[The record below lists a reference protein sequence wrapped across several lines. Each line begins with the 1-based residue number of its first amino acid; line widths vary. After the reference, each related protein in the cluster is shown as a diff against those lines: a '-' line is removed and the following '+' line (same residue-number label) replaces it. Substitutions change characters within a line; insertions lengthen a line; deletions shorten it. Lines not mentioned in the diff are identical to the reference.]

1 MRACLITNSR
11 SGHGTLDLSAAL
23 PILLQHGWDVRLR
36 DKQRG
41 GQATAFAREA
51 VQDGF
56 DMVVACAGDGTV
68 REIVDGVV
76 GTRVALGVLPGGT
89 ANLWAHEL
97 GVSSRLRDAATQLV
111 TSVRR
116 YADVGSATANDRIAQ
131 HFLLMAGLGY
141 DGAVMARVSKPLK
154 RRIGVLAIALAGLR
168 EMAEFRPVPV
178 RVERDGL
185 SWEGRISQAI
195 VGNTRRYGGF
205 TRITPDAFIDDGLL
219 DLCLFRGTNPVV
231 AAGQV
236 ASLLLRQRPGRVGAH
251 LSRTASVTIE
261 ARSVVPLQLDGGR
274 VKLKKVKPRSGL
286 VTYRFST
293 IPHGVVVLVPRD
305 YSGSLFQHDDVAE
318 APVATG
324 HVHEGDDGMTGG
336 DRGGAAERHARRLF
350 RVVTVEADRIS
361 AVQRGSAALVTILI
375 DANTTIGDGKDA
387 AEPLRRPTGRLR
399 EGDVVRVKG
408 KCIGDPSTLLAKRL
422 IVIEPRGEAGSSAEA
437 P

>member
-23 PILLQHGWDVRLR
+23 PVLLQHGWDIRLR

-56 DMVVACAGDGTV
+56 DVVVACAGDGTV
-68 REIVDGVV
+68 REIVEGVV
-76 GTRVALGVLPGGT
+76 GTRVAVGVLPGGT

-97 GVSSRLRDAATQLV
+97 GVSPRLRDAAIQLV
-111 TSVRR
+111 TSERR
-116 YADVGSATANDRIAQ
+116 YADVGLATVNDRIAQ

-141 DGAVMARVSKPLK
+141 DGAVMSRVSKPLK

-168 EMAEFRPVPV
+168 ELAEFRPVPV

-205 TRITPDAFIDDGLL
+205 TRITPDAYVDDGLL

-251 LSRTASVTIE
+251 LSRAASVTIE

-274 VKLKKVKPRSGL
+274 VKLKKVKARAGL
-286 VTYRFST
+286 VTYRFSA
-293 IPHGVVVLVPRD
+293 IPRGVIVLVPRD
-305 YSGSLFQHDDVAE
+305 YSGSLFQRDDVVEPPA
-318 APVATG
+318 ATG
-324 HVHEGDDGMTGG
+324 HVPEGDDGKKD
-336 DRGGAAERHARRLF
+336 DRGRAAERHARRLY
-350 RVVTVEADRIS
+350 RIVTVEADRIS
-361 AVQRGSAALVTILI
+361 AVQQGSEALVTILI
-375 DANTTIGDGKDA
+375 DANTMIGDGRDA
-387 AEPLRRPTGRLR
+387 AEPLRRPADRLR

-408 KCIGDPSTLLAKRL
+408 KCTGDPSTLLAKRL
-422 IVIEPRGEAGSSAEA
+422 IVIEPGGATGSSAEA
-437 P
+437 T